1 LVNDAFCF
9 HCCSFDFLCNYNLII
24 YYIRCLVVFV
34 LILNLVALLCRL
46 RVLLVVPLAD
56 QLYPPPLQAS
66 WRCFAWSGA
75 FSRLLT
81 VPLAVPCC
89 SEHHHQVAW
98 AVVGCLVCLAVPRL
112 VFASPAK
119 IPPGGVVSDLP
130 SLNAVTWGWRLP
142 TPHLLEALG
151 FGAVPQHTQYLPY

>member
-1 LVNDAFCF
+1 MPSCIRSDLESGGSALPAAGSACGAF
-9 HCCSFDFLCNYNLII
+9 S
-24 YYIRCLVVFV
+24 RSAVS
-34 LILNLVALLCRL
+34 
-46 RVLLVVPLAD
+46 
-56 QLYPPPLQAS
+56 PPLQAS